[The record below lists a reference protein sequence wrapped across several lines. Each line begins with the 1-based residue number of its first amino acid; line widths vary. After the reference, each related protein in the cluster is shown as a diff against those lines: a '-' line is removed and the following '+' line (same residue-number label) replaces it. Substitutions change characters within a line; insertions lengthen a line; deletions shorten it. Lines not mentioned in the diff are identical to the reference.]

1 MKIIHG
7 RNLLIYADGVAVAAA
22 RSCRITMDFDTIE
35 MAGVDSGTYKYYV
48 TAMSSWSIQV
58 DKLVSNVRSIFE
70 QVGSMVSLS
79 FVVRDEY
86 GNLMGDR
93 MQGEGFMK
101 SANISATVGSLTTGN
116 ITFQGSGELVRQM
129 DALRDYDQK
138 DLYDYNHQA
147 QLMAPSSNL

>member
-1 MKIIHG
+1 MKNIHG

-35 MAGVDSGTYKYYV
+35 MAGVDSGQYKYYV
-48 TAMSSWSIQV
+48 TATSSWSIQV

-70 QVGSMVSLS
+70 EVGTMVSLS

>member
-58 DKLVSNVRSIFE
+58 DKLVSNVRSIFDE
-70 QVGSMVSLS
+70 VGTMVSLS

>member
-70 QVGSMVSLS
+70 QVGTMVSLS

>member
-35 MAGVDSGTYKYYV
+35 MAGVDSGQYKYYV

-70 QVGSMVSLS
+70 EVGTMVSLS

-138 DLYDYNHQA
+138 DLYDYNHA

>member
-35 MAGVDSGTYKYYV
+35 MAGVESGTYKYYV

-70 QVGSMVSLS
+70 EVGTMVSLS

-93 MQGEGFMK
+93 MQGAGFMK

-138 DLYDYNHQA
+138 DLYDYNHQS

>member
-1 MKIIHG
+1 MKNIHG

-35 MAGVDSGTYKYYV
+35 MAGVENGQYKYYV

-70 QVGSMVSLS
+70 EVGTMVSLS

>member
-1 MKIIHG
+1 
-7 RNLLIYADGVAVAAA
+7 
-22 RSCRITMDFDTIE
+22 
-35 MAGVDSGTYKYYV
+35 
-48 TAMSSWSIQV
+48 
-58 DKLVSNVRSIFE
+58 
-70 QVGSMVSLS
+70 
-79 FVVRDEY
+79 
-86 GNLMGDR
+86 MGDR

-129 DALRDYDQK
+129 DALRDYDKK

>member
-35 MAGVDSGTYKYYV
+35 MAGVDSGQYKYYV
-48 TAMSSWSIQV
+48 TAMRSWSIHV

>member
-70 QVGSMVSLS
+70 EVGTMVSLS

>member
-70 QVGSMVSLS
+70 EVGTMVSLS

-101 SANISATVGSLTTGN
+101 SANISAT
-116 ITFQGSGELVRQM
+116 EAM
-129 DALRDYDQK
+129 PEEKA
-138 DLYDYNHQA
+138 
-147 QLMAPSSNL
+147 

>member
-1 MKIIHG
+1 MKNIHG

-70 QVGSMVSLS
+70 EVGTMVSLS

>member
-35 MAGVDSGTYKYYV
+35 MAGVDIGQYKYYV

-70 QVGSMVSLS
+70 EVGTMVSLS

>member
-1 MKIIHG
+1 
-7 RNLLIYADGVAVAAA
+7 
-22 RSCRITMDFDTIE
+22 MDVESIE
-35 MAGVDSGTYKYYV
+35 IAGVDSGQYKYYV
-48 TAMSSWSIQV
+48 TAMRSWSIHV

-70 QVGSMVSLS
+70 QVGTMVSLS

-116 ITFQGSGELVRQM
+116 ITYQGSGELVRQM

>member
-70 QVGSMVSLS
+70 QVGTMVTLS

-101 SANISATVGSLTTGN
+101 SSNISATVGSLTTGN

>member
-35 MAGVDSGTYKYYV
+35 MAGVESGQYKYYV

-70 QVGSMVSLS
+70 EVGTMVSLS

-138 DLYDYNHQA
+138 DLYDYNQA

>member
-35 MAGVDSGTYKYYV
+35 MAGVDSGQYKYYV
-48 TAMSSWSIQV
+48 TAMSAWSIQV

-70 QVGSMVSLS
+70 EVGTMVSLS

>member
-70 QVGSMVSLS
+70 DVGTMVSLS

>member
-1 MKIIHG
+1 MKIVHG

-22 RSCRITMDFDTIE
+22 RSCRITMDVEAIE
-35 MAGVDSGTYKYYV
+35 FAGVDSGQYKYYV

-70 QVGSMVSLS
+70 EVGTMVSLS

-138 DLYDYNHQA
+138 DLYDYNHES

>member
-70 QVGSMVSLS
+70 EVGTMVSLS

-86 GNLMGDR
+86 GNHMGDR
-93 MQGEGFMK
+93 MQGVGFMK

>member
-35 MAGVDSGTYKYYV
+35 MAGVDSGQYKYFV
-48 TAMSSWSIQV
+48 TAMASWSIQV

-70 QVGSMVSLS
+70 EVGTMVSLS

>member
-35 MAGVDSGTYKYYV
+35 MAGVDSGQYKYYV
-48 TAMSSWSIQV
+48 TAMRSWSIHV

-70 QVGSMVSLS
+70 QVGTMVSLS

>member
-1 MKIIHG
+1 MKIVHG

-22 RSCRITMDFDTIE
+22 RSCRITMDVESIE
-35 MAGVDSGTYKYYV
+35 MAGVDSGTFKYYV

-70 QVGSMVSLS
+70 DVGTAVTLS

-93 MQGEGFMK
+93 MTGEGFMR
-101 SANISATVGSLTTGN
+101 SANISATVGSLTTGS
-116 ITFQGSGELVRQM
+116 ITFRGSGELVRVM

-138 DLYDYNHQA
+138 DLYDHNHAA

>member
-35 MAGVDSGTYKYYV
+35 MAGVDSGQYKYYV
-48 TAMSSWSIQV
+48 TAMRSWSIHV

-70 QVGSMVSLS
+70 EVGTMVSLS

>member
-1 MKIIHG
+1 MKNIHG

-35 MAGVDSGTYKYYV
+35 MAGVESGTYKYYV

-70 QVGSMVSLS
+70 EVGTMVSLS

>member
-35 MAGVDSGTYKYYV
+35 MAGVESGTYKYYV

-70 QVGSMVSLS
+70 DVGTMVSLS

>member
-35 MAGVDSGTYKYYV
+35 MAGVDSGQYKYYV
-48 TAMSSWSIQV
+48 TAMRSWSIQV

-70 QVGSMVSLS
+70 EVGTMVSLS

>member
-35 MAGVDSGTYKYYV
+35 MAGVESGTYKYYV

-70 QVGSMVSLS
+70 EVGTMVSLS

>member
-1 MKIIHG
+1 MKIVHG

-22 RSCRITMDFDTIE
+22 RSCRITMDVESIE
-35 MAGVDSGTYKYYV
+35 MAGVDSGKFKYYV
-48 TAMSSWSIQV
+48 AAMSSWSIQV
-58 DKLVSNVRSIFE
+58 DKLVSNVRSLFE
-70 QVGSMVSLS
+70 DVGDMVTLS

-93 MQGEGFMK
+93 MTGEGFIK
-101 SANISATVGSLTTGN
+101 SASISATVGSLTTGS
-116 ITFQGSGELVRQM
+116 ITFRGSGELVRVM

>member
-1 MKIIHG
+1 
-7 RNLLIYADGVAVAAA
+7 
-22 RSCRITMDFDTIE
+22 
-35 MAGVDSGTYKYYV
+35 
-48 TAMSSWSIQV
+48 MSSWSIQV

-70 QVGSMVSLS
+70 EVGTMVTLS

-129 DALRDYDQK
+129 NALRDYDQK

>member
-70 QVGSMVSLS
+70 DVGTMVSLS

-138 DLYDYNHQA
+138 DLYDYNHQS